1 MNRRAVLA
9 SFGALALAPRLTLA
23 QRASLPVIAYVSSHL
38 PPSPLRTAPQTFNDA
53 LRALGWEDG
62 RNVAIEF
69 HSAEGRIERAQAI
82 FADLVARKVN
92 LIYTLGGFGGVVMP
106 GLALKATRTIPIV
119 FVGGGS
125 DPVASGLVA
134 SLARPGGNIT
144 GFNVTRGPE
153 FALKRL
159 ELLKEIAPRIKR
171 VAFLG
176 SKDDFEVG
184 ERFLQA
190 GVSKLGVVMLLTVAV
205 KPEDLGQAFEQA
217 KRERADAVFVSNQP
231 MNRDNAARIAAL
243 AARYRLPAEYFYPE
257 SVEAGGLAA
266 YGVDIMDLVRRAAG
280 YVDRILRGTK
290 PADLPVEQPSKFTL
304 AINLKTARALGL
316 TIPQAVL
323 LRADEVIE

>member
-1 MNRRAVLA
+1 MRRRTLLASVLA
-9 SFGALALAPRLTLA
+9 AALAPRSLLA
-23 QRASLPVIAYVSSHL
+23 QRASLPVVAFVSSHL
-38 PPSPLRTAPQTFNDA
+38 RAGPQPMLQAFTDT

-62 RNVAIEF
+62 RNIVIEV
-69 HSAEGRIERAQAI
+69 HSAEGRIERAQPI

-92 LIYTLGGFGGVVMP
+92 LIYATGGWGVVVMP

-119 FVGGGS
+119 FVGGGP

-134 SLARPGGNIT
+134 SLARPGGNVT
-144 GFNVTRGPE
+144 GFNVTRGAD

-159 ELLKEIAPRIKR
+159 ELLKEIAPRTKR

-176 SKDDFEVG
+176 SKEDFEVG
-184 ERFLQA
+184 GRLLET
-190 GVSKLGVVMLLTVAV
+190 GVSKLGLVMLLTQAV
-205 KPEDLGQAFEQA
+205 KPEELDQAFEQA
-217 KRERADAVFVSNQP
+217 KRERADAVFVSNLP
-231 MNRDNAARIAAL
+231 MNRDQAGRIAAL
-243 AARYRLPAEYFYPE
+243 AARHRLPAEYFYPE

-266 YGVDIMDLVRRAAG
+266 YGVDILDLVRRSAG

-290 PADLPVEQPSKFTL
+290 PADLPIEQPSKFIL

-323 LRADEVIE
+323 LRADKVIE

>member
-1 MNRRAVLA
+1 MNRRTVLA
-9 SFGALALAPRLTLA
+9 SFCAAALAPRRSFS
-23 QRASLPVIAYVSSHL
+23 QRANLPVIACVHSHSV
-38 PPSPLRTAPQTFNDA
+38 PGRPQASMQAFVES

-62 RNVAIEF
+62 RNAVIEL

-82 FADLVARKVN
+82 FADLAARKVS
-92 LIYTLGGFGGVVMP
+92 LIYTIGGWGGTVMP

-134 SLARPGGNIT
+134 SLARPGGNVT
-144 GFNVTRGPE
+144 GFNVTRGPD

-184 ERFLQA
+184 ERLLQA
-190 GVSKLGVVMLLTVAV
+190 GVSKLGLVMLLTEAV

-217 KRERADAVFVSNQP
+217 KRERADAVFVSNLP
-231 MNRDNAARIAAL
+231 MNRDHAARIAAL
-243 AARYRLPAEYFYPE
+243 AARHRLPAEYFYPE

-266 YGVDIMDLVRRAAG
+266 YGVDLLDLVRRSAG
-280 YVDRILRGTK
+280 YADRILRGTK
-290 PADLPVEQPSKFTL
+290 PADLPVEQPSKFIL

-316 TIPQAVL
+316 TIPQSVL
-323 LRADEVIE
+323 LRADRVIE